1 MISVK
6 KISKKKWKEIGFF
19 SVMIIIPIIHFCIFW
34 IGVNINSFAMAF
46 QGKNG
51 PTFDYIKL
59 FFQELT
65 TAGTSNK
72 LLEGIKNTLIIFGLN
87 ILVLLPLS
95 VLFSY
100 FLYKKLICYKYL
112 RVVFFLPSIISS
124 VVLVTLYKEILNG
137 PVSNLLMQI
146 SGSSS
151 PILFFDSTKY
161 AFRSVL
167 MYITWL
173 GLAGNMV
180 IYSGTMS
187 RTPTEIVESA
197 KLDGIGYFGELTR
210 IVLPLMWPTLS
221 VIVLLA
227 VVGIFTADGPIL
239 LMTQGQYETYTLGYW
254 FYDKTIVNPN
264 LNYGAAVG
272 ICFTLVSIPLTLFAR
287 WLVHR
292 IDVDVEF

>member
-1 MISVK
+1 
-6 KISKKKWKEIGFF
+6 
-19 SVMIIIPIIHFCIFW
+19 
-34 IGVNINSFAMAF
+34 
-46 QGKNG
+46 
-51 PTFDYIKL
+51 
-59 FFQELT
+59 
-65 TAGTSNK
+65 
-72 LLEGIKNTLIIFGLN
+72 
-87 ILVLLPLS
+87 
-95 VLFSY
+95 
-100 FLYKKLICYKYL
+100 
-112 RVVFFLPSIISS
+112 
-124 VVLVTLYKEILNG
+124 
-137 PVSNLLMQI
+137 
-146 SGSSS
+146 
-151 PILFFDSTKY
+151 
-161 AFRSVL
+161 

-287 WLVHR
+287 WLVNR

>member
-1 MISVK
+1 M
-6 KISKKKWKEIGFF
+6 
-19 SVMIIIPIIHFCIFW
+19 
-34 IGVNINSFAMAF
+34 
-46 QGKNG
+46 
-51 PTFDYIKL
+51 
-59 FFQELT
+59 
-65 TAGTSNK
+65 
-72 LLEGIKNTLIIFGLN
+72 N

-287 WLVHR
+287 WLVNR

>member
-1 MISVK
+1 MVRKK
-6 KISKKKWKEIGFF
+6 KISKKRWGEIIFF
-19 SVMIIIPIIHFCIFW
+19 TAMIIIPVIHFCIFW
-34 IGVNINSFAMAF
+34 IGVNVNSFALAF
-46 QGKNG
+46 QGKDG
-51 PTFDYIKL
+51 ITFDYFKL

-65 TAGTSNK
+65 TAGENNK

-87 ILVLLPLS
+87 NFILLPLS

-100 FLYKKLICYKYL
+100 FLYKQICCYKYF

-137 PVSNLLMQI
+137 PISNLLMQI

-151 PILFFDSTKY
+151 PILFFDSTRY
-161 AFRSVL
+161 AFKSVL
-167 MYITWL
+167 IYICWL
-173 GLAGNMV
+173 GIAGNMV

-197 KLDGIGYFGELTR
+197 KLDGIGYFGELFY

-221 VIVLLA
+221 VIVLLG

-272 ICFTLVSIPLTLFAR
+272 ICFTMFSIPITLFAR
-287 WLVHR
+287 WLVNK
-292 IDVDVEF
+292 IDSNVEF

>member
-1 MISVK
+1 MFLKRITK
-6 KISKKKWKEIGFF
+6 KRWSEIGFF
-19 SVMIIIPIIHFCIFW
+19 TLMIIIPIIHFCIFW
-34 IGVNINSFAMAF
+34 IGVNVNSFALAF
-46 QGKNG
+46 EGRNG
-51 PTFDYIKL
+51 FTFDYFKL

-65 TAGTSNK
+65 TPGPSNK
-72 LLEGIKNTLIIFGLN
+72 LLEGIKNTLIIFALN
-87 ILVLLPLS
+87 NFILLPLS

-100 FLYKKLICYKYL
+100 FLYKKIICYKYL

-124 VVLVTLYKEILNG
+124 VVLVTLYMEIMKG
-137 PVSNLLMQI
+137 PI
-146 SGSSS
+146 STIIMEITGSSM
-151 PILFFDSTKY
+151 PVLFFDSTKY
-161 AFRSVL
+161 AFMSVL
-167 MYITWL
+167 IYICWL
-173 GLAGNMV
+173 GLAANMV

-197 KLDGIGYFGELTR
+197 KLDGIGYFGELIY

-221 VIVLLA
+221 VIVLLG

-272 ICFTLVSIPLTLFAR
+272 LSFTIVSIPITLFAR
-287 WLVHR
+287 WLVNK
-292 IDVDVEF
+292 VDSNVEF

>member
-1 MISVK
+1 MK
-6 KISKKKWKEIGFF
+6 AAPLSKK
-19 SVMIIIPIIHFCIFW
+19 
-34 IGVNINSFAMAF
+34 
-46 QGKNG
+46 
-51 PTFDYIKL
+51 
-59 FFQELT
+59 QEKSLC
-65 TAGTSNK
+65 
-72 LLEGIKNTLIIFGLN
+72 LLI
-87 ILVLLPLS
+87 
-95 VLFSY
+95 
-100 FLYKKLICYKYL
+100 
-112 RVVFFLPSIISS
+112 VVFFLPSIISS

-287 WLVHR
+287 WLVNR